1 MKEAIINRGEMA
13 NGIRLVHQQVIA
25 EVGHCGIMIHAG
37 SRDEKKNEHGLA
49 HFIEHSLFKGTPK
62 RKSYHVLTRIDSV
75 GGELNAY
82 TTKEETCIY
91 ASFPAQYGER
101 SLELIADITFNAT
114 FPPEEIKKE
123 KDVICDEIQS
133 YNDSPSEQI
142 FDDFEELL
150 FPNHALGRPILGT
163 EKSVRAFHRD
173 HILSFKK
180 ETWIS
185 SAVVVSYVGPDS
197 FEKFKNWC
205 DKHLSENKLPARG
218 RKRKGVITS
227 GKFHKEEVRNTYQ
240 AHRIIGGIAPSS
252 MEKDRT
258 AMILLNNLLGGP
270 YMNSRLNLKIREKYG
285 FTYNL
290 ESGYNTFTDT
300 GVFTIYMGTEK
311 ATLEKTHQLVLKEL
325 KQLREKKLSLSQ
337 IRQAQKQLLGN
348 LMLGRDNNSAVM
360 MGLAKSVLLFDT
372 IDNMERIKKEIEK
385 ITPSQL
391 MAMANRVFKEK
402 NLQSLTYLP

>member
-1 MKEAIINRGEMA
+1 
-13 NGIRLVHQQVIA
+13 
-25 EVGHCGIMIHAG
+25 
-37 SRDEKKNEHGLA
+37 
-49 HFIEHSLFKGTPK
+49 
-62 RKSYHVLTRIDSV
+62 
-75 GGELNAY
+75 
-82 TTKEETCIY
+82 
-91 ASFPAQYGER
+91 
-101 SLELIADITFNAT
+101 
-114 FPPEEIKKE
+114 
-123 KDVICDEIQS
+123 
-133 YNDSPSEQI
+133 
-142 FDDFEELL
+142 
-150 FPNHALGRPILGT
+150 
-163 EKSVRAFHRD
+163 
-173 HILSFKK
+173 
-180 ETWIS
+180 
-185 SAVVVSYVGPDS
+185 
-197 FEKFKNWC
+197 
-205 DKHLSENKLPARG
+205 LPARG

-372 IDNMERIKKEIEK
+372 IDNMDRIKKEIEK

>member
-1 MKEAIINRGEMA
+1 MA

-372 IDNMERIKKEIEK
+372 IDNMDRIKKEIEK

>member
-372 IDNMERIKKEIEK
+372 IDNMDRIKKEIEK

>member
-1 MKEAIINRGEMA
+1 MA

>member
-91 ASFPAQYGER
+91 ASFPSQYGER

-372 IDNMERIKKEIEK
+372 IDNMDRIKKEIEK